1 MDKIELVVTHQSG
14 GPVGRHWSAIFGMA
28 GGTVGRAG
36 QNKLVL
42 PDDDA
47 MVARVHAMVRLDSD
61 QAYIANLCE
70 RRSVQVDG
78 LEVLSGQEVP
88 LVPGAEIGI
97 GPYQLR
103 AVLPGQKP
111 STQAPTKAPASPDVS
126 TAPSPVAPPVP
137 VPQNAPLPVA
147 AAVASSPSLDLAS
160 LPNPW
165 ADIQPI
171 VGGDPYMPDLVLACL
186 PDAPPPSS
194 AASAASDANPF
205 AMLGRV
211 ETPQV
216 PTAMPNV
223 PVVHAAQAVH
233 APQAAPVAVAA
244 PIADLPPLPTPVEP
258 ALPNPFDRQPAVA
271 ARPVPTAPIAHRAMV
286 IPDDFDPFAAD
297 PKELANRQDPW
308 SGDLV
313 AQSLAEV
320 AQLKNDDL
328 LQALPKS
335 AQFAGEMDNAAHTGL
350 PERLDPTVELNPLKL
365 FREPGESMYVESEDH
380 GMSRGSDLTQVFSM
394 PRDVQHRQNNAVP
407 PAAPTTPAP
416 AEPVVSAGLH
426 AMQGLDLGL
435 FDGGSLDAL
444 TAGSSAELLGMD
456 SLQTPGTTPGASEPW
471 PAQAAEPSSAMGDF
485 AGLDSA
491 VQRPQPER
499 ARALHAESVLGNPI
513 PSLSTAQPT
522 PPPQALREVDI
533 AAPIT
538 PIAPTAPTAP
548 IAAIP
553 PKALAAPIAAQ
564 PPQMPVAPAPSS
576 PAPSTATATAASTAT
591 LDALAAAFIEGA
603 AIEPGKVN
611 ITLSPDFMRGFGEA
625 LRVAVQG
632 SIDLLSARSEIK
644 REFRADVTIIA
655 SGANNPLKFL
665 PTADGVML
673 QLAGQTFPGFM
684 KPVPAMQEA
693 YKDLAVHQ
701 IALMAGIRA
710 AYAEAVARLS
720 PAELEKD
727 AAAGSGLLSKI
738 SSVHRKAALW
748 DDFQKRYDAIRRNAE
763 DDLMAFSGQTFVDAY
778 EAAAQAAGENL

>member
-14 GPVGRHWSAIFGMA
+14 GPVDRHWSAIFGMA

-88 LVPGAEIGI
+88 LLPGAEIGI

-111 STQAPTKAPASPDVS
+111 SAQAPKAPASPDVLI
-126 TAPSPVAPPVP
+126 APSPIAP
-137 VPQNAPLPVA
+137 APHSAQLPAA
-147 AAVASSPSLDLAS
+147 AAVPLSPSLDLAS

-186 PDAPPPSS
+186 PDAPAPSS
-194 AASAASDANPF
+194 AASAGSASDANPF

-211 ETPQV
+211 ETPQAA
-216 PTAMPNV
+216 PAMPAPPAVAAVV
-223 PVVHAAQAVH
+223 PV
-233 APQAAPVAVAA
+233 PAPVAAAVALPEA
-244 PIADLPPLPTPVEP
+244 LPIPAAVEP
-258 ALPNPFDRQPAVA
+258 ALPNPFDKQPAVA
-271 ARPVPTAPIAHRAMV
+271 RPLPAQPAVHRAMV
-286 IPDDFDPFAAD
+286 IPDDFNPFAAD

-313 AQSLAEV
+313 AKSLAEV

-328 LQALPKS
+328 LLALPKS
-335 AQFAGEMDNAAHTGL
+335 GQFAGEMDNAAHTGL

-365 FREPGESMYVESEDH
+365 FREPGESMYVEPEDH

-394 PRDVQHRQNNAVP
+394 PRDVQHRQANAAP
-407 PAAPTTPAP
+407 PAAQTPPAP
-416 AEPVVSAGLH
+416 AETVVQAGLH
-426 AMQGLDLGL
+426 AMQGLDLAL

-444 TAGSSAELLGMD
+444 PSAASADLLGIDAFQAPRTAPDMPE
-456 SLQTPGTTPGASEPW
+456 TW
-471 PAQAAEPSSAMGDF
+471 PTEAATPSSARIDF
-485 AGLDSA
+485 SALDSA
-491 VQRPQPER
+491 VQQPQPE
-499 ARALHAESVLGNPI
+499 RALHAESFLGDPV
-513 PSLSTAQPT
+513 PALPTALPVS
-522 PPPQALREVDI
+522 PPQAQRDVDTSAPSAPNTLNAPTTIAPLI
-533 AAPIT
+533 AAV
-538 PIAPTAPTAP
+538 
-548 IAAIP
+548 
-553 PKALAAPIAAQ
+553 
-564 PPQMPVAPAPSS
+564 PPQVPQVPQVHVAPAP
-576 PAPSTATATAASTAT
+576 APSASTSTSTAT

-611 ITLSPDFMRGFGEA
+611 ITVTPDFMRGFGEA

-727 AAAGSGLLSKI
+727 AAAGSGLLSKF